1 VNAEWPLLVIL
12 GVSLA
17 KWRGYPQGGV
27 VVCRKWMVGRVE
39 TELRLK
45 VLMGNQCSDQ
55 IIASVKLKDS
65 SLIVC
70 KS

>member
-17 KWRGYPQGGV
+17 KWRGYPRGGV
-27 VVCRKWMVGRVE
+27 VVCRKWLVGWVE

-45 VLMGNQCSDQ
+45 VFMGQCGHQ
-55 IIASVKLKDS
+55 IRASVKLKDI
-65 SLIVC
+65 SLIAC